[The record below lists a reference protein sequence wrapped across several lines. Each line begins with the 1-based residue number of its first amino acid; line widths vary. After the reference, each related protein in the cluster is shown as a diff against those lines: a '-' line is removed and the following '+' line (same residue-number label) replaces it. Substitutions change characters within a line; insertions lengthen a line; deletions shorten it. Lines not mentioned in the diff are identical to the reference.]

1 MSILLPPLH
10 SVFVSQLPADPDLS
24 NTCRSVQHAAY
35 SFVTPTATKFSK
47 IICSNNELAIELG
60 FSEAALTSSEFCD
73 LISGNNLLS
82 SMQPYAMNYGGHQF
96 GQWAG
101 QLGDG
106 RAINL
111 GQYSLAN
118 NTYRNEYVTL
128 QLKGAGKT
136 PYSRRADGM
145 AVLRSSVR
153 EYLCSEA
160 MYHLGIPTTRAL
172 SLTLTGEEVVRD
184 KLYDGRAA
192 YEPCAIVARVS
203 PSFLRFGSIQLP
215 SSRGDLALLKQTV
228 EFSIKNDYPELVPKS
243 GEIDKSVYLQ
253 WFKQICKRTAHLIV
267 EWMRVG
273 FVHGV
278 LNTDNM
284 SLIGETIDFGPYGW
298 IDNFDLNWTPN
309 TSDAAEKRYRF
320 GQQGYIGQWNLFQLA
335 NAIYPLIEEADP
347 LQDILTDYNRLY
359 EQRWIAMM
367 RGKLGIE
374 SDAIIASKNESE
386 IEGEKSNNQ
395 NDSLTESDLTLCKD
409 LERLLSLVNTDMTLF
424 YRHLAHFTST
434 IDVQDLDALS
444 AHFTECFYNI
454 DEITADYLTKLS
466 TWLTQYQVRLV
477 DNKSTDLER
486 KKSMDKVNPC
496 YILRNF
502 QVQEAIELAEKG
514 DYSRILTLAELLK
527 TPYQQQDKYKQFE
540 IKRPDWATNKF
551 GCSALSCSS

>member
-1 MSILLPPLH
+1 MSTLLPPLH
-10 SVFVSQLPADPDLS
+10 TVFVSQLPADQDLS

-35 SFVTPTATKFSK
+35 SSVNPTATKYSK
-47 IICSNNELAIELG
+47 IICCNNELAIKLG
-60 FSEAALTSSEFCD
+60 FSEAALISTEFSD
-73 LISGNNLLS
+73 LVSGNNVNS

-111 GQYSLAN
+111 GQYSLGKNAH
-118 NTYRNEYVTL
+118 RNEYVTL

-160 MYHLGIPTTRAL
+160 MFHLGIPTTRAL
-172 SLTLTGEEVVRD
+172 TLTLTGEEVIRD
-184 KLYDGRAA
+184 KLYDGRAG

-203 PSFLRFGSIQLP
+203 PSFLRFGSVQLP

-228 EFSIKNDYPELVPKS
+228 EFSINNDYPELLPES

-253 WFKQICKRTAHLIV
+253 WFKHVCKRTADLIV

-320 GQQGYIGQWNLFQLA
+320 GQQSYIGQWNLFQLA
-335 NAIYPLIEEADP
+335 NAIYPLLEEADP

-359 EQRWIAMM
+359 EQSWVAMM
-367 RGKLGIE
+367 RDKLGLETDI
-374 SDAIIASKNESE
+374 N
-386 IEGEKSNNQ
+386 
-395 NDSLTESDLTLCKD
+395 NDSKTNNSTNLPNADLTKSDLTLFKD
-409 LERLLSLVNTDMTLF
+409 LEKLLSLVNTDMTLF
-424 YRHLAHFTST
+424 YRHLANFSSL
-434 IDVQDLDALS
+434 INVQDLNKLS
-444 AHFTECFYNI
+444 AHFTECFYNM
-454 DEITADYLTKLS
+454 DEITTDYLTQLS
-466 TWLTQYQVRLV
+466 IWLTKYQVRLG
-477 DNKSTDLER
+477 DNKSTDLQR
-486 KKSMDKVNPC
+486 KITMDKVNPC

-502 QVQEAIELAEKG
+502 QVQEAIELAEQG

-527 TPYQQQDKYKQFE
+527 KPYQQQEKYKQFE
-540 IKRPDWATNKF
+540 VKRPDWATNKF